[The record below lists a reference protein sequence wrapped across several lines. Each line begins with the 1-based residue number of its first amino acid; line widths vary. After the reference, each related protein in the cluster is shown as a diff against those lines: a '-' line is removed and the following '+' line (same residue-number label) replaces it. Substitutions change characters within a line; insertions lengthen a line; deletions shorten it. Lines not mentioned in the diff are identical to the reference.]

1 MNMRKFVC
9 LLFVLLFILPIHAS
23 SLDNKSRAIL
33 EKIAQSQHKETL
45 INDKLKSSNAE
56 NVSLDSLYYPVII
69 KMSNDS
75 VVEDLISLGSIIF
88 RQRENFLLASIPYSK
103 LDTVSRLPL
112 VNSMSLSQP
121 MSVTIDKAK
130 IMTRVDK
137 LHSGLGLPQTYNGEG
152 VVVGI
157 SDVGFDP
164 SHVAFNDGRLKR
176 LVSYKE
182 LSGKRYDMITDAE
195 ISTWTTD
202 DSTEWH
208 ACHVAGILAGGYE
221 GNEYSGIATKS
232 DMVITTSNLYDMAI
246 LAGVEDVVEYAKK
259 NGKRAVVN
267 LSLGY
272 NLGPHDGTTLFN
284 QYLDLVGEEA
294 IICLSAGN
302 DGNKRMHISFDAS
315 DDNNELKTF
324 VYDNPNVA
332 GIKMNGA
339 IDLWSGDS
347 REFLVALTIYDRIT
361 KEFVYTS
368 PFVGATNGEASSWGI
383 ASSSLATEND
393 VSIPLFESELT
404 GSVRIYS
411 STNSDNGRYN
421 TYTIIDVENQQRD
434 ESGRL
439 GRYCVGFIIRADDG
453 VHIDAYADGNGVI
466 LHSLGVKGFIEGTP
480 SRSISDLACGK
491 NIIAVGASS
500 SRNTTPRVDG
510 SVKAYNFNENEVAY
524 FSSYGTL
531 DDGSILPHICAP
543 GNMIVAPI
551 NSHYTKSMSSELLNS
566 LAVKTT
572 IDNKDYYW
580 ISECGTSM
588 ASPHVAGV
596 IACWLQADSSLTV
609 HEVIDIAQSTA
620 DTNYADFPNPKWGA
634 GNINAYAGLKEVLN
648 RAGVG
653 NVLVE
658 DFYNLILRTVDYR
671 QFEIEIPNSHLKET
685 NVYSMSGQLVH
696 SSNSRTLDLSSLT
709 SGVYIVKVTH
719 TKGVSIERILIK

>member
-121 MSVTIDKAK
+121 MSVTLDKAK

-246 LAGVEDVVEYAKK
+246 LAGVEDIVEYASSVGKK
-259 NGKRAVVN
+259 VVIN
-267 LSLGY
+267 LSLGH
-272 NLGPHDGTTLFN
+272 NLGPHDGTSLFN
-284 QYLDLVGEEA
+284 QYLELIGEEA
-294 IICLSAGN
+294 IVCLSSGN
-302 DGNKRMHISFDAS
+302 DGNKRMYISFDAT
-315 DDNNELKTF
+315 DENNELKTF
-324 VYDNPNVA
+324 VYDNPDVA

-339 IDLWSGDS
+339 IDLWSKDS

-368 PFVGATNGEASSWGI
+368 PFMGAINVGASSWGV
-383 ASSSLATEND
+383 ASSSFATEND
-393 VSIPLFESELT
+393 ISIPLFESELT

-411 STNSDNGRYN
+411 STNKDNGRYN

-491 NIIAVGASS
+491 NVIVVGASS
-500 SRNTTPRVDG
+500 SRNTTPQING
-510 SVKAYNFNENEVAY
+510 EIKKYNFNENEVAY

>member
-1 MNMRKFVC
+1 MRKYLC
-9 LLFVLLFILPIHAS
+9 LVLMLLLILPLCAS
-23 SLDNKSRAIL
+23 PILDNKSRAIL
-33 EKIAQSQHKETL
+33 EQIKKYNQSDILNCNRIKVV
-45 INDKLKSSNAE
+45 SGE
-56 NVSLDSLYYPVII
+56 NTSLDSIYYPVIM
-69 KMSNDS
+69 KLSNDS
-75 VVEDLISLGSIIF
+75 VIDELLSLGTIIY
-88 RQRENFLLASIPYSK
+88 RQRENFVLASIPYNM
-103 LDTVSRLPL
+103 LDEVSRLPL

-121 MSVTIDKAK
+121 MSIALDKAK
-130 IMTRVDK
+130 IMTSVDK
-137 LHSGLGLPQTYNGEG
+137 VHAGLDLPQAYNGEG

-157 SDVGFDP
+157 ADIGFDP
-164 SHVAFNDGRLKR
+164 SHLAFKDGRLKR
-176 LVSYKE
+176 LVCYEE
-182 LSGKRYDMITDAE
+182 LLGKRYDMTNESE
-195 ISTWTTD
+195 ISNWTTD

-208 ACHVAGILAGGYE
+208 ACHVAGILAGSFD
-221 GNEYSGIATKS
+221 GNVYSGIATKS

-246 LAGVEDVVEYAKK
+246 LAGVEDIVEYASSVGKK
-259 NGKRAVVN
+259 VVIN
-267 LSLGY
+267 LSLGH
-272 NLGPHDGTTLFN
+272 NLGPHDGTSLFN
-284 QYLDLVGEEA
+284 QYLELIGEEA
-294 IICLSAGN
+294 IVCLSSGN
-302 DGNKRMHISFDAS
+302 DGNKRMYISFDAT
-315 DDNNELKTF
+315 DENNELKTF
-324 VYDNPNVA
+324 VYDNPDVA

-339 IDLWSGDS
+339 IDLWSKDS

-368 PFVGATNGEASSWGI
+368 PFMGAINVGASSWGV
-383 ASSSLATEND
+383 ASSSFATEND
-393 VSIPLFESELT
+393 ISIPLFESELT

-411 STNSDNGRYN
+411 STNKDNGRYN
-421 TYTIIDVENQQRD
+421 TYAIIDVENHQRD
-434 ESGRL
+434 ESGLL
-439 GRYCVGFIIRADDG
+439 GRYCIGFIMRADNG

-466 LHSLGVKGFIEGTP
+466 LHSLGVPGFTQGNP

-596 IACWLQADSSLTV
+596 IACWLQVDSSLTV

-696 SSNSRTLDLSSLT
+696 SSNSMTLDLSSLT

>member
-121 MSVTIDKAK
+121 MSVTLDKAK

-421 TYTIIDVENQQRD
+421 TYAIIDVENQQRD

-466 LHSLGVKGFIEGTP
+466 LHSLGVKGFKEGTP

-491 NIIAVGASS
+491 NVIVVGASS
-500 SRNTTPRVDG
+500 SRNTTPQING
-510 SVKAYNFNENEVAY
+510 EIKKYNFNENEVAY

-531 DDGSILPHICAP
+531 DDGRTLPHFCAP

-551 NSHYTKSMSSELLNS
+551 NSYYVKSISSELINS
-566 LAVKTT
+566 LAAKANV
-572 IDNKDYYW
+572 DGRDYYW

-588 ASPHVAGV
+588 ASPHATGV

-609 HEVIDIAQSTA
+609 HDIIEIAQSTA
-620 DTNYADFPNPKWGA
+620 CKSYSDFPGPKWGA
-634 GNINAYAGLKEVLN
+634 GNIDAYSGLNEILK
-648 RAGVG
+648 RGGVG
-653 NVLVE
+653 AVLAE
-658 DFYNLILRTVDYR
+658 NDYKMILRPIGYR
-671 QFEIEIPNSHLKET
+671 QLEIELPNSQLKET
-685 NVYSMSGQLVH
+685 KIYSMSGRLVH
-696 SSNSRTLDLSSLT
+696 SSHRTTLNLSSLPL
-709 SGVYIVKVTH
+709 GVYIVKVLH
-719 TKGVSIERILIK
+719 SKGECVERILIK